1 MPDPQPPQQ
10 RLISGTIIFGLG
22 ALCLLIVLAG
32 LARVAY
38 DVIVVGQLAGQLVKV
53 FILALVYAFGL
64 GLGSVTRARFDDP
77 LFPPFA
83 RICAWA
89 YLALTWLSYLGIT
102 LVADAH
108 QYSVLQ
114 YLGFLFVLAVELV
127 ALLGLRL
134 VASGQPRTAFAIPLL
149 LVVLFQ
155 LVLIV
160 YRYVF
165 ASAPVSAYL
174 AGDLL
179 LMLAMGLA
187 STALLG
193 EDAFR
198 ALIERFIAKV
208 G

>member
-1 MPDPQPPQQ
+1 MPDPQPPYQ
-10 RLISGTIIFGLG
+10 RQISGTIVFVLG

-32 LARVAY
+32 LGRVAY
-38 DVIVVGQLAGQLVKV
+38 DVIVLGQLSGQLVKV

-64 GLGSVTRARFDDP
+64 GLGSVSRSRFDDP
-77 LFPPFA
+77 LFPIFT
-83 RICAWA
+83 RIFAWA
-89 YLALTWLSYLGIT
+89 YLALTWLSYLGVT

-114 YLGFLFVLAVELV
+114 YLSFLFVLAVELV
-127 ALLGLRL
+127 ALIGLRI
-134 VASGQPRTAFAIPLL
+134 VTSGIPRAAFAIPLL
-149 LVVLFQ
+149 LIVLFQ

-179 LMLAMGLA
+179 LMLAMGMA
-187 STALLG
+187 SSAMLG

>member
-1 MPDPQPPQQ
+1 MSDPQPPNQ
-10 RLISGTIIFGLG
+10 RQISGILVFTLA
-22 ALCLLIVLAG
+22 ALCLLLALAG
-32 LARVAY
+32 LARIAY
-38 DVIVVGQLAGQLVKV
+38 DVIVLGKLSGQLVKV

-64 GLGSVTRARFDDP
+64 GLGSVSRTRFDDP
-77 LFPPFA
+77 LFPIFA

-89 YLALTWLSYLGIT
+89 YLALTWLSYLG
-102 LVADAH
+102 VALIADQH

-114 YLGFLFVLAVELV
+114 YLAFLFVLAVELV
-127 ALLGLRL
+127 ALIGLR
-134 VASGQPRTAFAIPLL
+134 VVTSGIPRAAFAIPLL
-149 LVVLFQ
+149 LIVLFQ
-155 LVLIV
+155 LILIV
-160 YRYVF
+160 FHYVF
-165 ASAPVSAYL
+165 ASAPISAYL

-187 STALLG
+187 SSAMLG